1 MGIGSFDI
9 YISCSGWG
17 PPRGG
22 WRTDPRV
29 FSIAPPR
36 TSVGPGTMPIRKLGP
51 KTPKSPPSKGWGPE
65 PAATKTPFPQR
76 WSYLKSP
83 PPPSK
88 RGFQR
93 LFVPFLVHWP
103 RPNRWLPT
111 SYDFWHQKNTS
122 RGTYFFR
129 LLPRLYGPAMSRN
142 VLFSKKPKYHPH
154 TYPFCSFCTEF
165 YGYRAHMKIG
175 SELL

>member
-1 MGIGSFDI
+1 MQKSATFGSNI
-9 YISCSGWG
+9 ITKTLGG
-17 PPRGG
+17 PGGTRFFFLFRGG

-36 TSVGPGTMPIRKLGP
+36 TSVGPGTIPIRKLGP

-76 WSYLKSP
+76 WPYLKSP

-88 RGFQR
+88 RGFRR
-93 LFVPFLVHWP
+93 LFVPCLVHWP

-111 SYDFWHQKNTS
+111 SYDFRHQKNTS

-129 LLPRLYGPAMSRN
+129 LLPRLLGAS
-142 VLFSKKPKYHPH
+142 
-154 TYPFCSFCTEF
+154 
-165 YGYRAHMKIG
+165 
-175 SELL
+175 